1 MILRKIVL
9 LTLLQYRTV
18 HGFIFSSDEN
28 GLTTDSIKIAL
39 QRMLLKDVI
48 YWQHYSTGYMT
59 FNQEGKIKRHVR
71 KMKCS

>member
-1 MILRKIVL
+1 MSSSSVGASLVLGYYRAITKFQMILKKIVL

-28 GLTTDSIKIAL
+28 GLKTDSIKIAL

-48 YWQHYSTGYMT
+48 
-59 FNQEGKIKRHVR
+59 
-71 KMKCS
+71 